1 MVTQNGVPFMQL
13 DEVRKTA
20 RAFRDLFTD
29 WHFYGVAVPTY
40 IGGMMTLGW
49 ASEVEGL
56 REQALEV
63 LEERFR
69 LAAIETRYYTP
80 AVHRGAFALPRF
92 VEEAIG
98 K

>member
-1 MVTQNGVPFMQL
+1 
-13 DEVRKTA
+13 
-20 RAFRDLFTD
+20 
-29 WHFYGVAVPTY
+29 
-40 IGGMMTLGW
+40 MTLGW